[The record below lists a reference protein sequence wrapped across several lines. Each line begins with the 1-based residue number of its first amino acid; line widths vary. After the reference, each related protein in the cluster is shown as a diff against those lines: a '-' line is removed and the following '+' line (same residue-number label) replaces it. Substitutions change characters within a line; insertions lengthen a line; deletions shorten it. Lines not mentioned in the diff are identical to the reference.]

1 MGLRRAFR
9 SVRRVARKVTP
20 KVTIPKVKIN
30 IKPPNIKKP
39 DIVKKLQTTAA
50 GGARQLR
57 TNVHTAT
64 STARENVHGVTTAAR
79 TGVHTATDAARGL
92 AHKGADTLKAAW
104 DKTRGK
110 TPEQT
115 GGGGTGATQ
124 SAMGSETSVA
134 EKGSRKMQS
143 GQLAKKKRQK
153 GNTGKDKFKV
163 NVGGK
168 QYA

>member
-1 MGLRRAFR
+1 MGYLRRAVR
-9 SVRRVARKVTP
+9 SVSRAVKRN
-20 KVTIPKVKIN
+20 IPKRVSVNPK
-30 IKPPNIKKP
+30 KFKMDFKLKLPKKP

-50 GGARQLR
+50 GGARQLK

-64 STARENVHGVTTAAR
+64 STARSNVHGVTTAAR

-92 AHKGADTLKAAW
+92 AHKGADTLKAGF
-104 DKTRGK
+104 DKARGK

-134 EKGSRKMQS
+134 EKGSKKMQA

-163 NVGGK
+163 KVG
-168 QYA
+168 